1 MAEIVI
7 ITGPINS
14 GKTAYLQKLVSQERT
29 LGKSP
34 SGIIAHGV
42 FKDGH
47 KIGYDIEDIA
57 SGMRLPLARAGSHKD
72 GDKMVG
78 QYSFSKKTLEFAK
91 GALLN
96 YTSGGVVFLDE
107 AGPLELAGEGYA
119 FCITSLLESHISK
132 LYMVVRENLV
142 DQICERFLRGRP
154 VKIIKA
160 AEQPKSNQ

>member
-1 MAEIVI
+1 MAEIII
-7 ITGPINS
+7 ITGAINS

-57 SGMRLPLARAGSHKD
+57 SGMILPLARAGFHKD
-72 GDKMVG
+72 GDQMVG

-119 FCITSLLESHISK
+119 FCISSLLESHISK
-132 LYMVVRENLV
+132 LYMVVRESLV
-142 DQICERFLRGRP
+142 DQISERFLQGQT
-154 VKIIKA
+154 VKIVKTA
-160 AEQPKSNQ
+160 QQAHPKQ